1 MANNCP
7 WCGRPL
13 EVKYFDTGSHI
24 RHVCARC
31 GFKIKEYPK
40 PAPVK
45 VEPKPEIVEVKQAEI
60 PVVKQTPAWP
70 FILGAAILILIIIV
84 LVKVFLV

>member
-1 MANNCP
+1 MPQNCP
-7 WCGRPL
+7 WCGKLL
-13 EVKYFDTGSHI
+13 ELKYYDAGSTI
-24 RHVCARC
+24 RHVCSKC

-45 VEPKPEIVEVKQAEI
+45 VEPKPEVVEVKQAEI

-70 FILGAAILILIIIV
+70 FIVGAIVLILIIII
-84 LVKVFLV
+84 LVKIFLV